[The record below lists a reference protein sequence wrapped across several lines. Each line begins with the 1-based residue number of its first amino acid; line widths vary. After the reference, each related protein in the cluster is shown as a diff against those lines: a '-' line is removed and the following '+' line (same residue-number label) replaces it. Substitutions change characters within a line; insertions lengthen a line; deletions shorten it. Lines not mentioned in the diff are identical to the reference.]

1 MVSNRITCMDFYLN
15 LFSASIAMA
24 GFIAVFLVFR
34 YQTID
39 IYVDNRKKVLRSL
52 LKKEIKDNPY
62 IAVEVQDIGKK
73 PEVDYIKLFLQFTNK
88 TNKNAVSRFVDDILK
103 FRRRR
108 TCTVYLGLSSIVI
121 WALLSLYYLI
131 LPYVFNS
138 TGCMRLHAIGFF
150 IVSIAFTMY
159 FIFQSI
165 YTK

>member
-103 FRRRR
+103 FR
-108 TCTVYLGLSSIVI
+108 
-121 WALLSLYYLI
+121 
-131 LPYVFNS
+131 S
-138 TGCMRLHAIGFF
+138 TGDCPETALESAETVASHLIVDLWRSGRERKTSLHGHRYRYLARFAGCAP
-150 IVSIAFTMY
+150 VLY
-159 FIFQSI
+159 QC
-165 YTK
+165 